1 MKLSS
6 QPPRTPL
13 KLSDS
18 VHHQLNMYALA
29 ASAAGVGMLALA
41 ARAEAE
47 VVYTPVTI
55 AIVPDQGPVGLD
67 LNHDGLT
74 DFKLS
79 LRLWPHH
86 TCTPGPMLGC
96 PSFNPFVIYRAQPSN
111 SVWSTGAR
119 RSSYPCAAAV
129 PRGRVVG
136 PHRPFQSRQLWLY
149 GVQELSGRTFQYCPW
164 QKGVQ
169 AYLGLKFMI
178 AGQVHY
184 GWARVQSNGLATAF
198 VDGYAYETV
207 ANKPIVTG
215 RTKGPDVITARP
227 GSLGHLAAGASAIP
241 AWRSG
246 K

>member
-1 MKLSS
+1 
-6 QPPRTPL
+6 
-13 KLSDS
+13 
-18 VHHQLNMYALA
+18 
-29 ASAAGVGMLALA
+29 
-41 ARAEAE
+41 
-47 VVYTPVTI
+47 
-55 AIVPDQGPVGLD
+55 
-67 LNHDGLT
+67 
-74 DFKLS
+74 
-79 LRLWPHH
+79 
-86 TCTPGPMLGC
+86 MLGC
-96 PSFNPFVIYRAQPSN
+96 PAFNPFVIYRAQPSN
-111 SVWSTGAR
+111 LVWRNGGSP
-119 RSSYPCAAAV
+119 YPCAAAV

-136 PHRPFQSRQLWLY
+136 PHRPFQSGISGRLWLY
-149 GVQELSGRTFQYCPW
+149 GVQQLSGVTFPYCPW

-241 AWRSG
+241 AWRLG